1 MRKTTGVV
9 MVGCR
14 NMSFEEST
22 FEGTDRGIDM
32 VDCEKVNVS
41 SSAFVDVTTPIRAL
55 RVDGF
60 TARDNQHLEQHRA
73 TTSTPGRLSCA
84 AGLVQEFIRSLKKR
98 G

>member
-32 VDCEKVNVS
+32 VDCEKVTVS
-41 SSAFVDVTTPIRAL
+41 SSAFIDVTAPVRAL

-60 TARDNQHLEQHRA
+60 TARDNQHLEQRQAA
-73 TTSTPGRLSCA
+73 TSSAGRLSRA
-84 AGLVQEFIRSLKKR
+84 AGLVQEFVHSLKKR